1 MWIAKHCSMPSFM
14 QRVVHFLSCSWENR
28 LEYAKAVLEYRLQ
41 ELSCEARVSA
51 IKTGLA
57 TIVPVHVLTML
68 NPRDLE
74 IRTCGIP
81 NVDIDFLKVT
91 IFPFSTLFP

>member
-1 MWIAKHCSMPSFM
+1 MLLSF
-14 QRVVHFLSCSWENR
+14 SWENR

-57 TIVPVHVLTML
+57 TIVPVHILTML
-68 NPRDLE
+68 NPNDLE

-81 NVDIDFLKVT
+81 NVDIDFLKVI
-91 IFPFSTLFP
+91 IFSFNSSSLNPVAVFSS